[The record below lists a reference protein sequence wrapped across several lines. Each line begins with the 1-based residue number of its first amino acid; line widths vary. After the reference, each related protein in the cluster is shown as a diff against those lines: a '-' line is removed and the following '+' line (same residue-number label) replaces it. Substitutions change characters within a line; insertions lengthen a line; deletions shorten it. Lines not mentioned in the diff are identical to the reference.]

1 MARAAAS
8 NSASGNVTGHGPFY
22 TSGSSSTGALGR
34 GSGSAALRK
43 SPMRWKLLRRRL
55 SISAPRVMVRSH
67 LPWPLRWAAAA
78 VVLGFSAAI
87 ALWAFE
93 FGREIAGLD
102 SGARQELARLRTEIA
117 RLTSENE
124 KAMSMSNTAESL
136 LRTERAAQERL
147 AQQVRQLEDE
157 RTRLRQDLGF
167 FERLMPAE
175 GEGLQVR
182 GLMAE
187 AGTAGQLRFQML
199 VMQLG
204 RNVPEFNG
212 RYDLLLSGQNEGKP
226 WTLAL
231 PGGARP
237 LTLKQYAR
245 VEGLVEHPAGAVIKS
260 VQVRVIDAKGAVRA
274 TQTLKL

>member
-8 NSASGNVTGHGPFY
+8 SSASGNVTRPGPLY
-22 TSGSSSTGALGR
+22 TDGSDTGERPRSFAFG
-34 GSGSAALRK
+34 RK

-55 SISAPRVMVRSH
+55 SVSAPRVMIRSH

-78 VVLGFSAAI
+78 VMLGFSAAI

-102 SGARQELARLRTEIA
+102 SGAKQELARLRTELT
-117 RLTSENE
+117 RLTTENE
-124 KAMSMSNTAESL
+124 KAMSLSNTADSL

-147 AQQVRQLEDE
+147 AQQVRQLEAE
-157 RTRLRQDLGF
+157 RQRLREDLGF
-167 FERLMPAE
+167 FERLMPAG

-187 AGTAGQLRFQML
+187 PVGDAGQLRFQML

-204 RNVPEFNG
+204 KNVAEFNG
-212 RYDLLLSGQNEGKP
+212 RYDLLLSGLQDGKP

-237 LTLKQYAR
+237 ISLKQYAR
-245 VEGLVEHPAGAVIKS
+245 VEGLVEHPPGVVIKS
-260 VQVRVIDAKGAVRA
+260 VQARVIDAKGAVRA

>member
-1 MARAAAS
+1 M
-8 NSASGNVTGHGPFY
+8 
-22 TSGSSSTGALGR
+22 
-34 GSGSAALRK
+34 
-43 SPMRWKLLRRRL
+43 
-55 SISAPRVMVRSH
+55 IRSH

-78 VVLGFSAAI
+78 VMLGFSAAI

-102 SGARQELARLRTEIA
+102 TGARQELSRLRSDLS
-117 RLTSENE
+117 RLAAENE
-124 KAMSMSNTAESL
+124 KALSLSNTAESL
-136 LRTERAAQERL
+136 LRTERAAQDRL
-147 AQQVRQLEDE
+147 AQQVRQLEAE

-167 FERLMPAE
+167 FERLLPAE

-187 AGTAGQLRFQML
+187 AGDSGQLRFQML
-199 VMQLG
+199 VMQHG
-204 RNVPEFNG
+204 RNVAEFNG
-212 RYDLLLSGQNEGKP
+212 RYDLLLTGQLEGKP

-231 PGGARP
+231 PGGGKP

-245 VEGLVEHPAGAVIKS
+245 VEGLVELPPGVVIKS
-260 VQVRVIDAKGAVRA
+260 VQAKVIDAKGTVRA

>member
-1 MARAAAS
+1 MARGVAS
-8 NSASGNVTGHGPFY
+8 SSASGNVTGHGPFY
-22 TSGSSSTGALGR
+22 TDGSVTGAR
-34 GSGSAALRK
+34 PRSEGSVAGRK

-55 SISAPRVMVRSH
+55 SISAPRVMIRSH

-78 VVLGFSAAI
+78 LMLGFSAAI

-102 SGARQELARLRTEIA
+102 SGAKQELAKLRAEISRISA
-117 RLTSENE
+117 ENE
-124 KAMSMSNTAESL
+124 KAQSLSNTAESL

-147 AQQVRQLEDE
+147 AQQVRQLEAE
-157 RTRLRQDLGF
+157 RQRLRQDLGF

-175 GEGLQVR
+175 GEGVQVR

-187 AGTAGQLRFQML
+187 PGDAGQLRFQML

-204 RNVPEFNG
+204 KNVAEFNG
-212 RYDLLLSGQNEGKP
+212 RYDLLLTGQVDGKP

-245 VEGLVEHPAGAVIKS
+245 VEGLVEHPPGAVIKS

-274 TQTLKL
+274 TQTLRL

>member
-1 MARAAAS
+1 MARAAGS
-8 NSASGNVTGHGPFY
+8 SSASGNVTGHGPFY
-22 TSGSSSTGALGR
+22 TDGSSTDVRPR
-34 GSGSAALRK
+34 GPGSAAGRK

-55 SISAPRVMVRSH
+55 SVSAPRVMIRSH

-78 VVLGFSAAI
+78 VMLGFSAAI

-102 SGARQELARLRTEIA
+102 SGAKQELARLRAEVG
-117 RLTSENE
+117 RLSAENE
-124 KAMSMSNTAESL
+124 KALSLSNTADSL

-147 AQQVRQLEDE
+147 AQQVRQLEAE
-157 RTRLRQDLGF
+157 RQRLRQDLGF

-187 AGTAGQLRFQML
+187 PGDAGQLRFQML

-204 RNVPEFNG
+204 RNVAEFNG
-212 RYDLLLSGQNEGKP
+212 RYDLLLAGQQDGKP

-245 VEGLVEHPAGAVIKS
+245 VEGLVEHPPGVVIKS
-260 VQVRVIDAKGAVRA
+260 VQARVFDAKGAVRA
-274 TQTLKL
+274 TQTLRL